1 VLQSLDSLGAG
12 FQLASHD
19 LDIRGAG
26 NLLGDEQSGHI
37 REVGFELYQSMLEDA
52 ALYRRLNELPDRAA
66 IDGFAAEMIDR
77 FGTLPEEVANLLAV
91 LEIKQYCTRANI
103 AKVDAGAKGAVVTFQ
118 NNSFRNTASLLDYV
132 ARLGERAKF
141 RPDQKLFVGGEW
153 GGTEARLKGALALS
167 KSLARIAE
175 GATVKP
181 AATKGSGS
189 PTAPTAPAPKPAP
202 PAAVPPRPAVFR
214 SKRSWERR

>member
-1 VLQSLDSLGAG
+1 
-12 FQLASHD
+12 
-19 LDIRGAG
+19 
-26 NLLGDEQSGHI
+26 
-37 REVGFELYQSMLEDA
+37 
-52 ALYRRLNELPDRAA
+52 
-66 IDGFAAEMIDR
+66 
-77 FGTLPEEVANLLAV
+77 
-91 LEIKQYCTRANI
+91 
-103 AKVDAGAKGAVVTFQ
+103 VVTFQ

-181 AATKGSGS
+181 SAK
-189 PTAPTAPAPKPAP
+189 PTPPTAPAPKPAP